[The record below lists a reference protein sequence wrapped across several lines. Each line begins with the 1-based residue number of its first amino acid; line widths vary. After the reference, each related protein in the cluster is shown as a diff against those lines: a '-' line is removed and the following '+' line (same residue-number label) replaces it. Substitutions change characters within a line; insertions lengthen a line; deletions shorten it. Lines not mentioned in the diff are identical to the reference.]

1 MIYLHE
7 EDEYIG
13 PFCSRKDAEQFI
25 ALIELFGGNRE
36 GIELVELDSKRQP
49 SAAEKET
56 IYQHLC

>member
-36 GIELVELDSKRQP
+36 GIELVELDSKRQA
-49 SAAEKET
+49 SAAVQEAMC
-56 IYQHLC
+56 QHSG